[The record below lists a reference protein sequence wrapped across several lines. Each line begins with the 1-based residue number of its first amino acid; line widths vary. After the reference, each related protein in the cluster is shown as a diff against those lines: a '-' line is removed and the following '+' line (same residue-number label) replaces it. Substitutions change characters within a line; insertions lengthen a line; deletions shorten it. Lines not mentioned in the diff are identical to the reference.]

1 MSEDV
6 LSGASPQPSQPAPV
20 EDKAALEIELM
31 DLLAYIYLQN
41 ALPDKAAV
49 LVAAREVLQP
59 NDPRALLMLA
69 VAQVRSAKPQR
80 ALNTLDRL
88 ALLGAMDATFH
99 LVRAQALQALD
110 RTEEAASAMR
120 AYVAMRP
127 QMLAAQARG
136 HAPLPFESDAEAKA
150 LIR

>member
-1 MSEDV
+1 MSAEEVSD
-6 LSGASPQPSQPAPV
+6 GSQSLEKQSAF
-20 EDKAALEIELM
+20 EIELM

-49 LVAAREVLQP
+49 LVAARDLLEP
-59 NDPRALLMLA
+59 DDPRALLMLA

-99 LVRAQALQALD
+99 LVRAQALQAVD
-110 RTEEAASAMR
+110 RKDDAASAMR

-127 QMLAAQARG
+127 QGGAAESSNDAS
-136 HAPLPFESDAEAKA
+136 LPFETDANVKA